1 MTAPVHARKRF
12 GQHFLTSPQVI
23 DSIVA
28 AIAPRA
34 GDTLV
39 EIGPGRGAITEP
51 LAKSGVTLHAI
62 EFDRDLAGWLEER
75 FAGTPNV
82 SIVQADALRFDFASL
97 GARLRVVGNLP
108 YNISTPLLFHLLEF
122 SDSIEDLHFMLQK
135 EVVDRMAASPGT
147 KAYGRLT
154 IMLGCRM
161 TVEPLFDVPPDAF
174 DPPPKVTSAVVRL
187 RPRPPAEIVVE
198 NVAVL
203 SKLVAQAFS
212 QRRKTL
218 RNALRAVA
226 TPEALEAV
234 GIDPGSRAETVPVE
248 TWAALSNYL
257 AARSVEFPS
266 GHSSTL

>member
-1 MTAPVHARKRF
+1 MTAPVRARKRF

-23 DSIVA
+23 ENIVD

-34 GDTLV
+34 GETLV
-39 EIGPGRGAITEP
+39 EIGPGRGAITKP
-51 LAKSGVTLHAI
+51 LSKSGVTLHAI
-62 EFDRDLAGWLEER
+62 EFDRDLAGWLEQR
-75 FAGTPNV
+75 FAGAANV

-97 GARLRVVGNLP
+97 GAGLRVVGNLP

-187 RPRPPAEIVVE
+187 RPRPAGEIAVADE
-198 NVAVL
+198 AVL

-226 TPEALEAV
+226 GPEALEAV
-234 GIDPGSRAETVPVE
+234 GIDPGSRAETVPIAS
-248 TWAALSNYL
+248 WAALANYL
-257 AARSVEFPS
+257 VAQAVEFRS
-266 GHSSTL
+266 GGSTG

>member
-1 MTAPVHARKRF
+1 MTAPLRARKRF
-12 GQHFLTSPQVI
+12 GQHFLTSPDVI
-23 DSIVA
+23 HRIVG

-51 LAKSGVTLHAI
+51 LAKSGATLHAV
-62 EFDRDLAGWLEER
+62 ELDRDLARRLEER
-75 FAGTPNV
+75 FAGAANV

-97 GARLRVVGNLP
+97 GAKLRVVGNLP
-108 YNISTPLLFHLLEF
+108 YNISTPLLFHMLEF
-122 SDSIEDLHFMLQK
+122 SDAIEDLHFMLQK
-135 EVVDRMAASPGT
+135 EVVERMAASPGT
-147 KAYGRLT
+147 KDYGRLT

-161 TVEPLFDVPPDAF
+161 TVEPLFDVPADAF
-174 DPPPKVTSAVVRL
+174 TPPPKVTSAVIRL
-187 RPRPPAEIVVE
+187 RPRPAAEIAIE

-226 TPEALEAV
+226 APEALEAV
-234 GIDPGSRAETVPVE
+234 GIDPGSRAETVPVA
-248 TWAALSNYL
+248 TWVALANQL
-257 AARSVEFPS
+257 AAVR
-266 GHSSTL
+266 